1 MASASPCSAEAE
13 YYCQNDKATK
23 STHIKRASTP
33 DRSKEKPVTFKEM
46 EMSVAAQNG
55 AALPA
60 VDQKQ
65 VMRAVFASC
74 LGWALDLFDLFVLL
88 YVAPVVGRLFFPSEH
103 AMFSLAAVYASF
115 AVTLF
120 MRPLGSAWFG
130 SYADRHGRKGAM
142 IFAVVGV
149 GLSTAAFGLLPT
161 VAQVGLIAPLLFVVL
176 RLVQGVFV
184 GGVVAS
190 THTIGTE
197 SVAPRYRGAVS
208 GLIGGG
214 GAGLGALLASLTFLA
229 MSALFPGEQF
239 DVWGWRCMFFTGII
253 SSMLGLFVFNSLEE
267 SPLWKKLAA
276 EKAAKA
282 AAAAAAVVQRDG
294 NSGNSS
300 APVEIVR
307 SPLRTLFSRDYR
319 SILLINLLL
328 TIGGG
333 SGYYLTSGYL
343 PTFLKVVS
351 HVPNNAAAAILMICS
366 IAVLVASVAAG
377 PLSTFIGRKSAFIW
391 IGLIRLVALP
401 ALFLLLPTAQSI
413 TMIGIYAVV
422 LSALG
427 SAGYAPILIFL
438 NERFPTAI
446 RATGTGLSWNIG
458 FAIGGMMPTAV
469 SLVAKDARELP
480 LTLAI
485 FVGAISVIFMVGAFV
500 VPETLGR
507 LDKGVA
513 REAV

>member
-1 MASASPCSAEAE
+1 
-13 YYCQNDKATK
+13 
-23 STHIKRASTP
+23 
-33 DRSKEKPVTFKEM
+33 M

-55 AALPA
+55 AAVPA
-60 VDQKQ
+60 VDQRQ
-65 VMRAVFASC
+65 VMGAVAASC

-103 AMFSLAAVYASF
+103 AMLSLAAVYASF
-115 AVTLF
+115 AVTLL
-120 MRPLGSAWFG
+120 MRPLGSALFG
-130 SYADRHGRKGAM
+130 SYADRRGRKGAM
-142 IFAVVGV
+142 IVAVVGV

-161 VAQVGLIAPLLFVVL
+161 VAQAGVLAPILFLLL
-176 RLVQGVFV
+176 RLIQGVFV

-197 SVAPRYRGAVS
+197 SVAPKYRGAVS

-214 GAGLGALLASLTFLA
+214 GAGLGALLASVTFLA
-229 MSALFPGEQF
+229 MSALFPGDTF

-253 SSMLGLFVFNSLEE
+253 SSVLGLFVFNSLEE

-276 EKAAKA
+276 EKAARATAQVK
-282 AAAAAAVVQRDG
+282 
-294 NSGNSS
+294 S
-300 APVEIVR
+300 APVEVVR
-307 SPLRTLFSRDYR
+307 SPLKTLFSRDYR
-319 SILLINLLL
+319 KILFVNLLL

-351 HVPNNAAAAILMICS
+351 HAPNGAAAAILMICS
-366 IAVLVASVAAG
+366 VAVVIASIAAG
-377 PLSTFIGRKSAFIW
+377 HLSTFIGRKGAFVW

-401 ALFLLLPTAQSI
+401 ALFLLLPTADSI
-413 TMIGIYAVV
+413 MMVGIYAVL

-438 NERFPTAI
+438 NERFPTSI

-469 SLVAKDARELP
+469 SLVAKDASQLP
-480 LTLAI
+480 MTLAI
-485 FVGAISVIFMVGAFV
+485 FIGAISVIFLVGAFV
-500 VPETLGR
+500 VPETLGK
-507 LDKGVA
+507 LEGGSA
-513 REAV
+513 RSPS

>member
-1 MASASPCSAEAE
+1 
-13 YYCQNDKATK
+13 
-23 STHIKRASTP
+23 
-33 DRSKEKPVTFKEM
+33 
-46 EMSVAAQNG
+46 MSVAAQNG
-55 AALPA
+55 AAVPA
-60 VDQKQ
+60 VDQRQ
-65 VMRAVFASC
+65 VMGAVAASC

-103 AMFSLAAVYASF
+103 AMLSLAAVYASF
-115 AVTLF
+115 AVTLL
-120 MRPLGSAWFG
+120 MRPLGSALFG
-130 SYADRHGRKGAM
+130 SYADRRGRKGAM
-142 IFAVVGV
+142 IVAVVGV

-161 VAQVGLIAPLLFVVL
+161 VAQVGLLAPILFLLL
-176 RLVQGVFV
+176 RLIQGVFV

-197 SVAPRYRGAVS
+197 SVAPKYRGAVS

-214 GAGLGALLASLTFLA
+214 GAGLGALLASVTFLT
-229 MSALFPGEQF
+229 MSALFPGDAF

-253 SSMLGLFVFNSLEE
+253 SSVLGLFVFSRLEE

-282 AAAAAAVVQRDG
+282 AAQIK
-294 NSGNSS
+294 S
-300 APVEIVR
+300 APVEVVR
-307 SPLRTLFSRDYR
+307 SPLKTLFSRDYR
-319 SILLINLLL
+319 KILFVNLLL

-351 HVPNNAAAAILMICS
+351 HAPNGAAAAILMICS
-366 IAVLVASVAAG
+366 VAVVIASMAAG
-377 PLSTFIGRKSAFIW
+377 HLSTFIGRKGTFVW

-401 ALFLLLPTAQSI
+401 ALFLLLPTADSI
-413 TMIGIYAVV
+413 MMVGVYAVL

-438 NERFPTAI
+438 NERFPTSI

-469 SLVAKDARELP
+469 SLVAKDASQLP
-480 LTLAI
+480 MTLAI
-485 FVGAISVIFMVGAFV
+485 FVGAISVIFLVGAFV
-500 VPETLGR
+500 VPETLGK
-507 LDKGVA
+507 LEGVSA
-513 REAV
+513 RSPS

>member
-1 MASASPCSAEAE
+1 
-13 YYCQNDKATK
+13 
-23 STHIKRASTP
+23 
-33 DRSKEKPVTFKEM
+33 
-46 EMSVAAQNG
+46 MSVAAQNG

-60 VDQKQ
+60 VDQRQ
-65 VMRAVFASC
+65 VMGAVVASC

-88 YVAPVVGRLFFPSEH
+88 FVAPVVGRLFFPSEH
-103 AMFSLAAVYASF
+103 AMLSLAAVYASF
-115 AVTLF
+115 AVTLL

-142 IFAVVGV
+142 ITAVVGV

-161 VAQVGLIAPLLFVVL
+161 VAQVGLVAPILFLML

-197 SVAPRYRGAVS
+197 SVAPKYRGAVS

-214 GAGLGALLASLTFLA
+214 GAGLGALLASLTYLA
-229 MSALFPGEQF
+229 MSAIFPGDLF
-239 DVWGWRCMFFTGII
+239 DVWGWRCMFFTGIV
-253 SSMLGLFVFNSLEE
+253 SSILGLFVFSSLEE

-282 AAAAAAVVQRDG
+282 AMQNTAT
-294 NSGNSS
+294 
-300 APVEIVR
+300 PVEVVR
-307 SPLRTLFSRDYR
+307 SPIRTLFSRDYR
-319 SILLINLLL
+319 SILFVNLLL

-351 HVPNNAAAAILMICS
+351 HAPNGAAAAILMICS
-366 IAVLVASVAAG
+366 VAVVIASIAAG
-377 PLSTFIGRKSAFIW
+377 HLSTFIGRKSAFVW
-391 IGLIRLVALP
+391 IGLIRLIALP

-413 TMIGIYAVV
+413 TMIGVYAVI

-469 SLVAKDARELP
+469 SLVAKDAGQLP
-480 LTLAI
+480 ITLAI
-485 FVGAISVIFMVGAFV
+485 FAGAISVIFLAGAFI
-500 VPETLGR
+500 VPETRGK
-507 LDKGVA
+507 LDNDTA
-513 REAV
+513 REAA

>member
-1 MASASPCSAEAE
+1 
-13 YYCQNDKATK
+13 
-23 STHIKRASTP
+23 
-33 DRSKEKPVTFKEM
+33 
-46 EMSVAAQNG
+46 MSVAAQNG
-55 AALPA
+55 AAVPA
-60 VDQKQ
+60 VDQRQ
-65 VMRAVFASC
+65 VIGAVVASC

-103 AMFSLAAVYASF
+103 AMLSLAAVYASF
-115 AVTLF
+115 AVTLL
-120 MRPLGSAWFG
+120 MRPLGSALFG

-142 IFAVVGV
+142 IVAVVGV

-161 VAQVGLIAPLLFVVL
+161 VAQVGLVAPILFLLL

-197 SVAPRYRGAVS
+197 SVAPKYRGAVS

-214 GAGLGALLASLTFLA
+214 GAGLGALLASLTYLA
-229 MSALFPGEQF
+229 MSSIFQGDQF

-253 SSMLGLFVFNSLEE
+253 SSVLGLFVFNTLEE
-267 SPLWKKLAA
+267 SPLWQKLAA

-282 AAAAAAVVQRDG
+282 AAQ
-294 NSGNSS
+294 SKS
-300 APVEIVR
+300 APVEVVR
-307 SPLRTLFSRDYR
+307 SPIKTLFSRDYR
-319 SILLINLLL
+319 GILFVNLLL

-351 HVPNNAAAAILMICS
+351 HAPNGAAAAILMICS
-366 IAVLVASVAAG
+366 VAVVIASVAAG
-377 PLSTFIGRKSAFIW
+377 HLSTFIGRKTAFVW
-391 IGLIRLVALP
+391 LGLIRLVALP
-401 ALFLLLPTAQSI
+401 GLFLLLPTAQSI
-413 TMIGIYAVV
+413 TMIGVYAVI

-438 NERFPTAI
+438 NERFPTSI

-458 FAIGGMMPTAV
+458 FAIGGMMPTFV
-469 SLVAKDARELP
+469 SLVAKDASQLP
-480 LTLAI
+480 MTLAI
-485 FVGAISVIFMVGAFV
+485 FVGAISVIFLVGAFV

-507 LDKGVA
+507 LESGAA
-513 REAV
+513 RNPS

>member
-1 MASASPCSAEAE
+1 
-13 YYCQNDKATK
+13 
-23 STHIKRASTP
+23 
-33 DRSKEKPVTFKEM
+33 
-46 EMSVAAQNG
+46 MSVAVQNG

-60 VDQKQ
+60 VDQRQ
-65 VMRAVFASC
+65 VIGAVAASC
-74 LGWALDLFDLFVLL
+74 MGWALDLFDLFVLL
-88 YVAPVVGRLFFPSEH
+88 YVAPVIGRLFFPSEH
-103 AMFSLAAVYASF
+103 AMLSLAAVYASF
-115 AVTLF
+115 AVTLL

-130 SYADRHGRKGAM
+130 SYADRQGRKGAM
-142 IFAVVGV
+142 IIAVVGV

-161 VAQVGLIAPLLFVVL
+161 VAQVGLVAPILFLLL

-197 SVAPRYRGAVS
+197 SVVPKYRGAVS

-229 MSALFPGEQF
+229 MSAIFPGELF

-253 SSMLGLFVFNSLEE
+253 SSVLGLFVFSSLEE

-276 EKAAKA
+276 EKALNTALQSKS
-282 AAAAAAVVQRDG
+282 V
-294 NSGNSS
+294 
-300 APVEIVR
+300 PVEVVR

-319 SILLINLLL
+319 SILFVNLLL

-351 HVPNNAAAAILMICS
+351 HAPNGAAAAILMICS
-366 IAVLVASVAAG
+366 VAVLVASIAAG
-377 PLSTFIGRKSAFIW
+377 HLSTFIGRKSTFVW
-391 IGLIRLVALP
+391 IGAIRLVALP

-413 TMIGIYAVV
+413 TMIGVYAVL

-469 SLVAKDARELP
+469 SLVAKDASQLP
-480 LTLAI
+480 MTLAI
-485 FVGAISVIFMVGAFV
+485 FVGAISVIFLIGAFI
-500 VPETLGR
+500 VPETLGK
-507 LDKGVA
+507 LDNGA
-513 REAV
+513 SREPA

>member
-1 MASASPCSAEAE
+1 
-13 YYCQNDKATK
+13 
-23 STHIKRASTP
+23 
-33 DRSKEKPVTFKEM
+33 
-46 EMSVAAQNG
+46 MSVAAQNG
-55 AALPA
+55 AAAPA
-60 VDQKQ
+60 VDQRQ
-65 VMRAVFASC
+65 VMGAVVASC

-103 AMFSLAAVYASF
+103 AMLSLAAVYASF
-115 AVTLF
+115 AVTLL
-120 MRPLGSAWFG
+120 MRPLGSALFG
-130 SYADRHGRKGAM
+130 SYADRRGRKGAM
-142 IFAVVGV
+142 IVAVVGV

-161 VAQVGLIAPLLFVVL
+161 VAQAGVLAPILFLLL
-176 RLVQGVFV
+176 RLIQGVFV

-197 SVAPRYRGAVS
+197 SVAPKYRGAVS

-214 GAGLGALLASLTFLA
+214 GAGLGALLASVTFLA
-229 MSALFPGEQF
+229 MSALFPGDTF

-253 SSMLGLFVFNSLEE
+253 SSVLGLFVFNSLEE

-276 EKAAKA
+276 EKAARATAQVK
-282 AAAAAAVVQRDG
+282 
-294 NSGNSS
+294 S
-300 APVEIVR
+300 APVEVVR
-307 SPLRTLFSRDYR
+307 SPLKTLFSRDYR
-319 SILLINLLL
+319 KILFVNLLL

-351 HVPNNAAAAILMICS
+351 HAPNGAAAAILMICS
-366 IAVLVASVAAG
+366 VAVVIASIAAG
-377 PLSTFIGRKSAFIW
+377 HLSTFIGRKGAFVW

-401 ALFLLLPTAQSI
+401 ALFLLLPTADSI
-413 TMIGIYAVV
+413 MMVGIYAVL

-438 NERFPTAI
+438 NERFPTSI

-469 SLVAKDARELP
+469 SLVAKDASQLP
-480 LTLAI
+480 MTLAI
-485 FVGAISVIFMVGAFV
+485 FIGAISVIFLVGAFV
-500 VPETLGR
+500 VPETLGK
-507 LDKGVA
+507 LEGGSA
-513 REAV
+513 RSPS

>member
-1 MASASPCSAEAE
+1 
-13 YYCQNDKATK
+13 
-23 STHIKRASTP
+23 
-33 DRSKEKPVTFKEM
+33 M

-55 AALPA
+55 AAAPA
-60 VDQKQ
+60 VDQRQ
-65 VMRAVFASC
+65 VMGAVVASC

-103 AMFSLAAVYASF
+103 AMLSLAAVYASF
-115 AVTLF
+115 AVTLL
-120 MRPLGSAWFG
+120 MRPLGSALFG
-130 SYADRHGRKGAM
+130 SYADRRGRKGAM
-142 IFAVVGV
+142 IVAVVGV

-161 VAQVGLIAPLLFVVL
+161 VAQAGVLAPILFLLL
-176 RLVQGVFV
+176 RLIQGVFV

-197 SVAPRYRGAVS
+197 SVAPKYRGAVS

-214 GAGLGALLASLTFLA
+214 GAGLGALLASVTFLA
-229 MSALFPGEQF
+229 MSALFPGDTF

-253 SSMLGLFVFNSLEE
+253 SSVLGLFVFNSLEE

-276 EKAAKA
+276 EKAARATAQVK
-282 AAAAAAVVQRDG
+282 
-294 NSGNSS
+294 S
-300 APVEIVR
+300 APVEVVR
-307 SPLRTLFSRDYR
+307 SPLKTLFSRDYR
-319 SILLINLLL
+319 KILFVNLLL

-351 HVPNNAAAAILMICS
+351 HAPNGAAAAILMICS
-366 IAVLVASVAAG
+366 VAVVIASIAAG
-377 PLSTFIGRKSAFIW
+377 HLSTFIGRKGAFVW

-401 ALFLLLPTAQSI
+401 ALFLLLPTADSI
-413 TMIGIYAVV
+413 MMVGIYAVL

-438 NERFPTAI
+438 NERFPTSI

-469 SLVAKDARELP
+469 SLVAKDASQLP
-480 LTLAI
+480 MTLAI
-485 FVGAISVIFMVGAFV
+485 FIGAISVIFLVGAFV
-500 VPETLGR
+500 VPETLGK
-507 LDKGVA
+507 LEGGSA
-513 REAV
+513 RSPS

>member
-1 MASASPCSAEAE
+1 M
-13 YYCQNDKATK
+13 T
-23 STHIKRASTP
+23 
-33 DRSKEKPVTFKEM
+33 
-46 EMSVAAQNG
+46 MSVAAQNS

-60 VDQKQ
+60 IDQRQ
-65 VMRAVFASC
+65 VMGAVFASC

-88 YVAPVVGRLFFPSEH
+88 FVAPVVGRLFFPSDH
-103 AMFSLAAVYASF
+103 AMLSLAAVYASF
-115 AVTLF
+115 AVTLL

-142 IFAVVGV
+142 IIAVVGV
-149 GLSTAAFGLLPT
+149 GLSTAAFGALPT
-161 VAQVGLIAPLLFVVL
+161 VAQVGLAAPIIFLVL

-197 SVAPRYRGAVS
+197 SVAPKYRGAVS

-214 GAGLGALLASLTFLA
+214 GAGLGALLASLTYLA
-229 MSALFPGEQF
+229 MSTLFPGQLFE
-239 DVWGWRCMFFTGII
+239 VWGWRCMFFTGIV
-253 SSMLGLFVFNSLEE
+253 SSVLGLFVFSSLEE

-282 AAAAAAVVQRDG
+282 AAASTSAVK
-294 NSGNSS
+294 
-300 APVEIVR
+300 APVEVVR
-307 SPLRTLFSRDYR
+307 SPVRTLFSRDYR
-319 SILLINLLL
+319 SILFVNLLL
-328 TIGGG
+328 TVGGG

-351 HVPNNAAAAILMICS
+351 HAPNGAAAAILMLCS
-366 IAVLVASVAAG
+366 VAVVIASVAAG
-377 PLSTFIGRKSAFIW
+377 HLSTFIGRKTAFVW
-391 IGLIRLVALP
+391 LGLIRLFALP
-401 ALFLLLPTAQSI
+401 ALFLLLAGASSI
-413 TMIGIYAVV
+413 TMVGVYAVI

-427 SAGYAPILIFL
+427 SAGYAPLLIFL

-469 SLVAKDARELP
+469 SLVAKDASQLP
-480 LTLAI
+480 LTLAV
-485 FVGAISVIFMVGAFV
+485 FVGAISVIFLTGAFI
-500 VPETLGR
+500 VPETLGK
-507 LDKGVA
+507 LDQGAV
-513 REAV
+513 REPV